1 MKNLKDFQEDAVSQ
15 LTGVIRAQI
24 SAIDSGAKIDPNI
37 IFKSPTGSGKTLM
50 MTETLR
56 RLPEEL
62 FFVDKYFV
70 FLWFAPVK
78 LHSQSYKKLKNE
90 LRDDVYSL
98 INIDDGLTNEPLVP
112 NTILF
117 SNWEK
122 LNTTANKDI
131 PEKGVKAG
139 DWTNTAVRQGE
150 QANLQDILNTTRENS
165 GKIILIVD
173 ECHQTFFGEKS
184 RRFVDEIVKPALII
198 QMSATPKEK
207 ATVETKYEDVVES
220 GLIKQEIIINNDL
233 AKVGDSDKTVIDNL
247 IAEALKKRDYL
258 AEKYQEMEKDINPL
272 LLIQLPNDK
281 EAASDL
287 DLKYRDLIEEK
298 LLDEGIGY
306 EYGNL
311 AIWLSNEKRNLEH
324 IDDSNNPVK
333 VLIFKQAIALGWDC
347 PRAQVLLMLRDIKS
361 DSFKIQT
368 IGRVLRMP
376 EAKHYLDGEMNKAY
390 VYTDLES
397 IKIDADEKDPMR
409 NLIKYKKSSINPLF
423 SNELVTLPESIYLSR
438 VDYGDLK
445 ASFRFILEDVLTRAF
460 DFADDDTEEGC
471 YKKIDEK
478 LEVYDEEL
486 AIPVL
491 SDEALTN
498 IDTITGAEFNEDGVI
513 KLKMDDAMI
522 ENIFN
527 LVLRTYIEPFK
538 NFARSRS
545 VLYTALRNIFGRAGF
560 KDYDFQKIFACS
572 KANQKILEELFE
584 IAIDKYNTVN
594 QQELKER
601 RDRGGKIFDFTI
613 PETDEFSDN
622 STEVFT
628 NRNIYT
634 SYYRK
639 NNAPQTTEVEF
650 EKYIDHNDKV
660 LWWYK
665 NGDKGEKYFAIP
677 YYELDDKARSH
688 RTAFYPDYIIRFK
701 DGTIGIFDTK
711 SGFTAEKKYAA
722 QKADALQKYLR
733 DHADLKLW
741 GGFVI
746 PGRNDNWQIQAD
758 YLSSQIIKGS
768 SVNLPEFGYSED
780 DWVSLNF

>member
-15 LTGVIRAQI
+15 LTDIIRTQI

-62 FFVDKYFV
+62 FFTDKYFV
-70 FLWFAPVK
+70 FLWLAPVK

-98 INIDDGLTNEPLVP
+98 INIDDGLTNEPLAP

-150 QANLQDILNTTRENS
+150 QANLQDILNITRENG

-233 AKVGDSDKTVIDNL
+233 ANAGDSDKTVIDNL
-247 IAEALKKRDYL
+247 ITEALKKRDYL

-281 EAASDL
+281 ETASDL

-298 LLDEGIGY
+298 LLDEDIGY

-311 AIWLSNEKRNLEH
+311 AVWLPNEKKNLEH
-324 IDDSNNPVK
+324 IEDLNNPVK

-376 EAKHYLDGEMNKAY
+376 EAEHYSNNEINTAY

-397 IKIDADEKDPMR
+397 IKIDADAKDPMR
-409 NLIKYKKSSINPLF
+409 NLIKYKKSHIDPLF
-423 SNELVTLPESIYLSR
+423 KNDLVVLPDSIFLSR

-445 ASFRFILEDVLTRAF
+445 ASFRFVLEDVLTQAF
-460 DFADDDTEEGC
+460 DFADNDSEQDC
-471 YKKIDEK
+471 YQKIDEK

-486 AIPVL
+486 TVPVL
-491 SDEALTN
+491 SDEVLTN
-498 IDTITGAEFNEDGVI
+498 IDTIVGGKFNSDGVI
-513 KLKMDDAMI
+513 KLKLDDMMI
-522 ENIFN
+522 ENVFN
-527 LVLRTYIEPFK
+527 LILRTYIEPFK

-545 VLYTALRNIFGRAGF
+545 VLYTALRNVFSRGGF
-560 KDYDFQKIFACS
+560 TDYDFQRIFVCS
-572 KANQKILEELFE
+572 KTNQKILKELFE
-584 IAIDKYNTVN
+584 LAIDRYSAINR
-594 QQELKER
+594 QELKER
-601 RDRGGKIFDFTI
+601 RDREEERFDFEI

-622 STEVFT
+622 STQIPTV
-628 NRNIYT
+628 RNIYND
-634 SYYRK
+634 YFRK
-639 NNAPQTTEVEF
+639 NNAPQSTEVKF
-650 EKYIDHNDKV
+650 EEYIDHN
-660 LWWYK
+660 
-665 NGDKGEKYFAIP
+665 E
-677 YYELDDKARSH
+677 
-688 RTAFYPDYIIRFK
+688 
-701 DGTIGIFDTK
+701 
-711 SGFTAEKKYAA
+711 
-722 QKADALQKYLR
+722 
-733 DHADLKLW
+733 
-741 GGFVI
+741 
-746 PGRNDNWQIQAD
+746 
-758 YLSSQIIKGS
+758 
-768 SVNLPEFGYSED
+768 
-780 DWVSLNF
+780 

>member
-15 LTGVIRAQI
+15 LTDIIRTQI

-62 FFVDKYFV
+62 FFTDKYFV
-70 FLWFAPVK
+70 FLWLAPVK

-98 INIDDGLTNEPLVP
+98 INIDDGLTNEPLAP

-150 QANLQDILNTTRENS
+150 QANLQDILNITRENG

-233 AKVGDSDKTVIDNL
+233 ANAGDSDKTVIDNL
-247 IAEALKKRDYL
+247 ITEALKKRDYL

-281 EAASDL
+281 ETASDL

-298 LLDEGIGY
+298 LLDEDIGY

-311 AIWLSNEKRNLEH
+311 AVWLSNEKKNLEH
-324 IDDSNNPVK
+324 IEDLNNPVK

-376 EAKHYLDGEMNKAY
+376 EAEHYSNNEINTAY

-397 IKIDADEKDPMR
+397 IKIDADAKDPMR
-409 NLIKYKKSSINPLF
+409 NLIKYKKSHIDPLF
-423 SNELVTLPESIYLSR
+423 KNDLVVLPDSIFLSR

-445 ASFRFILEDVLTRAF
+445 ASFRFVLEDVLTQAF
-460 DFADDDTEEGC
+460 DFADNDSEQDC
-471 YKKIDEK
+471 YQKIDEK

-486 AIPVL
+486 TVPVL
-491 SDEALTN
+491 SDEVLTN
-498 IDTITGAEFNEDGVI
+498 IDTIVGGKFNSDGVI
-513 KLKMDDAMI
+513 KLKLDDMMI
-522 ENIFN
+522 ENVFN
-527 LVLRTYIEPFK
+527 LILRTYIEPFK

-545 VLYTALRNIFGRAGF
+545 VLYTALRNVFSRGGF
-560 KDYDFQKIFACS
+560 TDYDFQRIFVCS
-572 KANQKILEELFE
+572 KTNQKILKELFE
-584 IAIDKYNTVN
+584 LAIDRYSAINR
-594 QQELKER
+594 QELKER
-601 RDRGGKIFDFTI
+601 RDREEERFDFEI

-622 STEVFT
+622 STQIPTV
-628 NRNIYT
+628 RNIYND
-634 SYYRK
+634 YFRK
-639 NNAPQTTEVEF
+639 NNAPQSTEVKF
-650 EKYIDHNDKV
+650 EEYIDHN
-660 LWWYK
+660 
-665 NGDKGEKYFAIP
+665 E
-677 YYELDDKARSH
+677 
-688 RTAFYPDYIIRFK
+688 
-701 DGTIGIFDTK
+701 
-711 SGFTAEKKYAA
+711 
-722 QKADALQKYLR
+722 
-733 DHADLKLW
+733 
-741 GGFVI
+741 
-746 PGRNDNWQIQAD
+746 
-758 YLSSQIIKGS
+758 
-768 SVNLPEFGYSED
+768 
-780 DWVSLNF
+780 

>member
-15 LTGVIRAQI
+15 LTDIIRTQI

-62 FFVDKYFV
+62 FFTDKYFV
-70 FLWFAPVK
+70 FLWLAPVK

-98 INIDDGLTNEPLVP
+98 INIDDGLTNEPLAP

-150 QANLQDILNTTRENS
+150 QANLQDILNITRENG

-233 AKVGDSDKTVIDNL
+233 ANAGDSDKTVIDNL
-247 IAEALKKRDYL
+247 ITEALKKRDYL

-281 EAASDL
+281 ETASDL

-298 LLDEGIGY
+298 LLDEDIGY

-311 AIWLSNEKRNLEH
+311 AVWLSNEKKNLEH
-324 IDDSNNPVK
+324 IEDLNNPVK

-376 EAKHYLDGEMNKAY
+376 EAEHYSNNEINTAY

-397 IKIDADEKDPMR
+397 IKIDADAKDLMR
-409 NLIKYKKSSINPLF
+409 NLIKYKKSHIDPLF
-423 SNELVTLPESIYLSR
+423 KNDLVVLPDSIFLSR

-445 ASFRFILEDVLTRAF
+445 ASFRFVLEDVLTQAF
-460 DFADDDTEEGC
+460 DFADNDSEQDC
-471 YKKIDEK
+471 YQKIDEK

-486 AIPVL
+486 TVPVL
-491 SDEALTN
+491 SDEVLTN
-498 IDTITGAEFNEDGVI
+498 IDTIVGGKFNSDGVI
-513 KLKMDDAMI
+513 KLKLDDMMI
-522 ENIFN
+522 ENVFN
-527 LVLRTYIEPFK
+527 LILRTYIEPFK

-545 VLYTALRNIFGRAGF
+545 VLYTALRNVFSRGGF
-560 KDYDFQKIFACS
+560 TDYDFQRIFVCS
-572 KANQKILEELFE
+572 KTNQKILKELFE
-584 IAIDKYNTVN
+584 LAIDRYSAINR
-594 QQELKER
+594 QELKER
-601 RDRGGKIFDFTI
+601 RDREEERFDFEI

-622 STEVFT
+622 STQIPTV
-628 NRNIYT
+628 RNIYND
-634 SYYRK
+634 YFRK
-639 NNAPQTTEVEF
+639 NNAPQSTEVKF
-650 EKYIDHNDKV
+650 EEYIDHNEQV

-665 NGDKGEKYFAIP
+665 NGDRGRKYFAIE
-677 YYELDDKARSH
+677 YWELDEKAVSH
-688 RTAFYPDYIIRFK
+688 RSAFYPDYIIKFK

-711 SGFTAEKKYAA
+711 SGFTAEDKNAE
-722 QKADALQKYLR
+722 QKANALQKYLR
-733 DHADLKLW
+733 EHIDLKLW

-746 PGRNDNWQIQAD
+746 PGKNGTWQIQAD
-758 YLSSQIIKGS
+758 YLNNSIMKENNRS
-768 SVNLPEFGYSED
+768 LPKFGYSD
-780 DWVSLNF
+780 ANWVSLSF